1 MSFPGF
7 KDSTDRREAQR
18 MIYAKEIFHDVELE
32 YFSVCSMSNARYC
45 CFYLVD
51 IVFFC
56 PQLFALN

>member
-1 MSFPGF
+1 
-7 KDSTDRREAQR
+7 

-45 CFYLVD
+45 FFYLLL
-51 IVFFC
+51 FLLFC